1 MMDDSDQVIAEM
13 SLRLEGLI
21 PGLRCLGIGYESVVY
36 TDGATVYK
44 VFRREQEFYAFM
56 ISQLEGRFN
65 GCRRFFDV
73 RLRILDGMSAVTYP
87 YEGSRAYTGGR
98 REEMEEFLVES
109 ALSGVVFRDV
119 KPINFRVFADGL
131 RFIDYGRDFLPFS
144 ETEFLYMCQ
153 RAFLCLTGWS
163 DPRFKDKAGRAQHT
177 WDESLLEGF
186 TEFFNSVYGTYL
198 SRRGTQP
205 TPREF
210 ILPENRWISSTVE
223 ANTGASTS
231 VHFLT
236 DMSGE
241 MLHVRVSETGEI
253 AGEDVVLVS
262 DYREIPVSLL
272 EHVRKSVPVGGS
284 VGIMVRDP
292 FFGGDPDAM
301 TASLE
306 SHGLAVE
313 SREHSPPVPCPDGM
327 RSNYAFLRCR
337 RFEPVDEV
345 SLLIKVCAQD
355 SAVVDVLV
363 RHLVFQLE
371 HPDRFIE
378 RIVVVDVKSDGFLR
392 QYSDP
397 DMETLISKLRELV
410 DSGIID
416 RFVMAPADAGEV
428 ERVNRDWFG
437 IECGATHS
445 VRNIPVTPQ
454 LWGFEQCIGRYVLQ
468 TDCDAIVVRRDRTH
482 SYLWD
487 MVGALDDPEVLSVSF
502 NIAHDPESGAVPYSG
517 SHCPEVR
524 ICLFDRQRL
533 LDHRPY
539 PNTVVDGRQEL
550 SWYRSIERYQLESG
564 LRSVRGGDPRSFY
577 IHPPNHIK
585 SDREFWMLVLDRAE
599 QGQVPP
605 VQFESVDLVGGPED
619 WNLPRRREQF
629 IFIVCGRNISN
640 ERFMRL
646 WNSLESQRCRD
657 WGAVIVDDASDNGLP
672 GIIRTTAGYSNR
684 VTFVRNRDR
693 RKILGNIFHAIR
705 DFCDVPESVMIT
717 LDMDDALTS
726 RDALCIMSKRYLRG
740 HDMVSTT
747 CLRRDKGVFPY
758 QIDFGSVH
766 DGGRMGNIW
775 LHARSFR
782 KYLFDALGPDIF
794 KENGEWI
801 DEFNE
806 LTFMVPIAEMAVNPV
821 QVRAPLYL
829 WEPMRPRDE
838 EHYRMNEHTKG
849 LVASRPTRSVLE
861 FRAVPGRI
869 IPPGM
874 LVGRVSRGDIVLIR
888 HAEKERVRLV
898 PSSEPGITPR
908 GEDDSRIFGESLPF
922 IDRYLVSEVRRTG
935 ETAHCIRDGN
945 GKDADI
951 VVEPLLNSFPR
962 DLRGKIADLVP
973 STDYSE
979 KAVASCRDHAR
990 VLLIALLRLSEGR
1003 TVVAVTHDH
1012 MVRAVSALFGGDVGL
1027 SVPYLGGLVL
1037 SREAILRRLFEL
1049 ESTYGDCEHPTDIH
1063 SVEID
1068 VTYRCNLGCGSCDR
1082 SCGKVPPGDDMS
1094 IEQVRRFITDSERRG
1109 YGWKRI
1115 RIMGGEPFMHP
1126 EIGGILM
1133 EFSGY
1138 ASRHPR
1144 CLVEVYTNGIEG
1156 VPEGVPENITV
1167 HNTRKDV
1174 RPNRFDPYNLAPA
1187 DLNPGYRPRGCWIT
1201 TDCGVGFNVH
1211 GFYCCA
1217 AGAALDRL
1225 FGFGLASEW
1234 ADDPGI
1240 EKGKATLCRYCGHGV
1255 YPGYRGRDE
1264 RPLIGEGDLMS
1275 ESWREAHS
1283 RFMSGERTR
1292 MGRWGE

>member
-13 SLRLEGLI
+13 SRRMEGLI

-36 TDGATVYK
+36 TDGTTVYK
-44 VFRREQEFYAFM
+44 VFRREHEFYAFL
-56 ISQLEGRFN
+56 ISQLEGRFK
-65 GCRRFFDV
+65 GCRRFYDV
-73 RLRILDGMSAVTYP
+73 RLRSLDGMSVAAYP

-153 RAFLCLTGWS
+153 RAFLCLEGWS
-163 DPRFKDKAGRAQHT
+163 DPHFKDKAGRAQHT
-177 WDESLLEGF
+177 WDETLLAGF
-186 TEFFNSVYGTYL
+186 TEFFNSVYSAYL
-198 SRRGTQP
+198 SRRGSHP
-205 TPREF
+205 APKEF

-223 ANTGASTS
+223 ANSGASTS
-231 VHFLT
+231 VHFMT

-241 MLHVRVSETGEI
+241 LIHARISEIGEI
-253 AGEDVVLVS
+253 AGGDVVLVS
-262 DYREIPVSLL
+262 DYREVPVCLL
-272 EHVRKSVPVGGS
+272 EHVRDAVPVGGS
-284 VGIMVRDP
+284 VGILVRDP

-301 TASLE
+301 TDSLE

-313 SREHSPPVPCPDGM
+313 SWEHSPPVPCPDGM
-327 RSNYAFLRCR
+327 RSNYAFLKCR
-337 RFEPVDEV
+337 RFEPVEDV

-355 SAVVDVLV
+355 AAVVDVLV
-363 RHLVFQLE
+363 RHLVHQLE
-371 HPDRFIE
+371 RPDRFAE
-378 RIVVVDVKSDGFLR
+378 RIVVVDGKGDGFLR

-397 DMETLISKLRELV
+397 DMGLLLSKLGELA
-410 DSGIID
+410 DSGVID
-416 RFVMAPADAGEV
+416 RFVVAPADPEEAA
-428 ERVNRDWFG
+428 RVNMDWFG

-454 LWGFEQCIGRYVLQ
+454 LWGFEQCAGRYVLQ

-482 SYLWD
+482 SYLRD
-487 MVGALDDPEVLSVSF
+487 MVGALEDPEVLSVSF
-502 NIAHDPESGAVPYSG
+502 NIAHDPDSGAVPYSG

-539 PNTVVDGRQEL
+539 PNDVVDGRQEL
-550 SWYRSIERYQLESG
+550 SWYRSIERHQRETG

-577 IHPPNHIK
+577 IHPPNRVK
-585 SDREFWMLVLDRAE
+585 SDRGFWMLVLDRAE
-599 QGQVPP
+599 QSQVPP
-605 VQFESVDLVGGPED
+605 VQFESVDLLGGPED

-629 IFIVCGRNISN
+629 IFVVCGRNISN

-646 WNSLESQRCRD
+646 WNSLDGQRCRD

-672 GIIRTTAGYSNR
+672 GIIRTTAGYRNR
-684 VTFVRNRDR
+684 VTFIRNRDR
-693 RKILGNIFHAIR
+693 RMILGNIFHAIR
-705 DFCDVPESVMIT
+705 DFCDVPESVIIT

-726 RDALCIMSKRYLRG
+726 RDALCIISKRYLRG

-758 QIDFGSVH
+758 PIDFGSVH
-766 DGGRMGNIW
+766 DGGRMGNVW

-782 KYLFDALGPDIF
+782 KYLFDALDQDLFMEDGR
-794 KENGEWI
+794 WI

-806 LTFMVPIAEMAVNPV
+806 LTFMVPIAEMASRPV

-829 WEPMRPRDE
+829 WEPMRPRDGD
-838 EHYRMNEHTKG
+838 HYRMNDHTRD
-849 LVASRPTRSVLE
+849 LVASRPARPVLGY
-861 FRAVPGRI
+861 RTVTGCI

-874 LVGRVSRGDIVLIR
+874 MVGRVSQGDIVLIR
-888 HAEKERVRLV
+888 HAEKERVRRV

-908 GEDDSRIFGESLPF
+908 GEDDSRILGESLSA

-945 GKDADI
+945 GADADI

-962 DLRGKIADLVP
+962 ELRGRIADLVP
-973 STDYSE
+973 GTDYSDGT
-979 KAVASCRDHAR
+979 VASCRDHAR
-990 VLLIALLRLSEGR
+990 ALLTALLRMSEGR

-1012 MVRAVSALFGGDVGL
+1012 MVRAVSDLFGGDTGL
-1027 SVPYLGGLVL
+1027 PVPYLGGLVL
-1037 SREAILRRLFEL
+1037 GRRAVLRRLFEL
-1049 ESTYGDCEHPTDIH
+1049 ESTYDDTDHPTDTH

-1068 VTYRCNLGCGSCDR
+1068 LTYRCNLGCGSCDR
-1082 SCGKVPPGDDMS
+1082 SCGRVPPGEDMS
-1094 IEQVRRFITDSERRG
+1094 IEQVRGFIAESERRG
-1109 YGWKRI
+1109 YDWRRI

-1126 EIGGILM
+1126 DIGRILT

-1138 ASRHPR
+1138 ASRHPG
-1144 CLVEVYTNGIEG
+1144 CLVEVYTNGIG
-1156 VPEGVPENITV
+1156 GIPEGVPENIAV

-1201 TDCGVGFNVH
+1201 TDCGVGLNVH

-1225 FGFGLASEW
+1225 FGFGLASGW

-1240 EKGKATLCRYCGHGV
+1240 ERGKATLCRYCGHGV

-1264 RPLIGEGDLMS
+1264 RPLIGEAELMS
-1275 ESWREAHS
+1275 ESWREVLS
-1283 RFMSGERTR
+1283 RSSSGRGTQL
-1292 MGRWGE
+1292 GRWGE